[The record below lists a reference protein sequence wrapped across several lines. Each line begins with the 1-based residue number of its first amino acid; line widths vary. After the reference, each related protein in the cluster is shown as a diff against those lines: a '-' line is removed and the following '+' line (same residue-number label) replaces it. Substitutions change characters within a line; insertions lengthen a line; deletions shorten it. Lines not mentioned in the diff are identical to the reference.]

1 LVYEKEGF
9 LKAGLEAYYNSPQ
22 KLSDGAMGRDYW
34 MFGFMTEK
42 IWNKFSVFVN
52 FENFTDAR
60 QTKFDTIFTGD
71 INTPVF
77 RDIYAPVEG
86 FVANGGVR
94 IKL

>member
-1 LVYEKEGF
+1 MKRKVF

-22 KLSDGAMGRDYW
+22 KLSDGARGKDYW

-42 IWNKFSVFVN
+42 IWKKFSVFVN

-71 INTPVF
+71 INHPQF

-86 FVANGGVR
+86 FIANGGIR
-94 IKL
+94 IRL